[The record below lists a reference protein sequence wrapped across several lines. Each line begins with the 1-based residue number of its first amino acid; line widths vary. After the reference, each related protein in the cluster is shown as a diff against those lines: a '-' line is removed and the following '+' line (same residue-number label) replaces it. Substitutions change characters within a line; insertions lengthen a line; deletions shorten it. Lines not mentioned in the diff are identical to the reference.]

1 MEENIKLNEL
11 MKKRVTKAEII
22 STGNLADVSINNA
35 SSSMAN
41 DIGGLTNGIE
51 SLNGMVASIS
61 FDAANQLQIVE
72 DKKLAGTFFDDVKLY
87 SISNLLNFRRKFY
100 QKIKNWV

>member
-11 MKKRVTKAEII
+11 VKKRAAKAEII

-51 SLNGMVASIS
+51 SSNGMIVPIS
-61 FDAANQLQIVE
+61 FDAASQSQITE
-72 DKKLAGTFFDDVKLY
+72 DKKLAETLFDDVIL
-87 SISNLLNFRRKFY
+87 IFD
-100 QKIKNWV
+100 KI